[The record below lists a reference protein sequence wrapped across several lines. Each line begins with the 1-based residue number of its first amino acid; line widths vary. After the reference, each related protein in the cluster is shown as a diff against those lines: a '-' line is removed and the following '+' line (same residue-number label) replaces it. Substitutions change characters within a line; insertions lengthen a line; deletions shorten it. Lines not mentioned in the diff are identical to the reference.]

1 MLDGW
6 VGQAA
11 AAMHLVGPDPEEERL
26 RETGKDPTNVVDQLL
41 HSCTGFYQLVS
52 YDQIGVTLA
61 PIEEDPIRFFVPW
74 GAVLQLLGSESEET
88 PDGLD
93 SAPKKRR

>member
-1 MLDGW
+1 
-6 VGQAA
+6 
-11 AAMHLVGPDPEEERL
+11 MHLVGPDPEEERL